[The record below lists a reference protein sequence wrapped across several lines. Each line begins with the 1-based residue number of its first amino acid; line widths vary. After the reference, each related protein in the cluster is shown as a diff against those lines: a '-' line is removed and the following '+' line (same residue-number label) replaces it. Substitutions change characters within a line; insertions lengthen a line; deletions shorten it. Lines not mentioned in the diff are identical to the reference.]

1 MDFTETTE
9 QQSLRAVVGEL
20 SAKYGWEYT
29 RAKAATHEPMSEL
42 WSEAGKLG
50 FLGVNLPVEYG
61 GGGAGM
67 YELAIVA
74 EELNAG
80 GTGLLMMVV
89 SPAIV
94 GTILARFGTDEQRA
108 EWLPR
113 LAGGESIVAFAI
125 TEPDAGSNSHR
136 ITTTARPDGSDWVLN
151 GRKTFISGV
160 DQAGAVLVVGRTE
173 EARSGTLQPAL
184 FLVPTDAPGFEYTP
198 IEMDIAMADRQ
209 FQLFL
214 DDVRL
219 PAEALVGEDPDT
231 ALWQLFA
238 GLNPERIMAAAGSIG
253 GARFAVD
260 KAVAYAKQRQVWDV
274 PIGAHQGISHPLAQI
289 KIELELAKLM
299 LQKAATIYDSG
310 DDRGAG
316 EAANMA
322 KYAAAEVAVRAV
334 DQAVQTH
341 GGNGLASEYGL
352 GSMLAVVRLG
362 RIAPVSREMLL
373 NFVAQSSLG
382 LPKSY

>member
-1 MDFTETTE
+1 M
-9 QQSLRAVVGEL
+9 
-20 SAKYGWEYT
+20 
-29 RAKAATHEPMSEL
+29 
-42 WSEAGKLG
+42 
-50 FLGVNLPVEYG
+50 
-61 GGGAGM
+61 
-67 YELAIVA
+67 
-74 EELNAG
+74 
-80 GTGLLMMVV
+80 
-89 SPAIV
+89 
-94 GTILARFGTDEQRA
+94 
-108 EWLPR
+108 
-113 LAGGESIVAFAI
+113 
-125 TEPDAGSNSHR
+125 
-136 ITTTARPDGSDWVLN
+136 
-151 GRKTFISGV
+151 
-160 DQAGAVLVVGRTE
+160 
-173 EARSGTLQPAL
+173 QPAL
-184 FLVPTDAPGFEYTP
+184 FLLPTDSPGFEFTP
-198 IEMDIAMADRQ
+198 IEMDITMADRQ

-219 PAEALVGEDPDT
+219 PAESLVGEDPDT

-253 GARFAVD
+253 GARFALD
-260 KAVAYAKQRQVWDV
+260 KAVAYARQRQVWDV
-274 PIGAHQGISHPLAQI
+274 PIGAHQGIAHPLAQI
-289 KIELELAKLM
+289 KVDLELAKLM
-299 LQKAATIYDSG
+299 LQKAATIYDAG

-352 GSMLAVVRLG
+352 GSMLGFVRLG